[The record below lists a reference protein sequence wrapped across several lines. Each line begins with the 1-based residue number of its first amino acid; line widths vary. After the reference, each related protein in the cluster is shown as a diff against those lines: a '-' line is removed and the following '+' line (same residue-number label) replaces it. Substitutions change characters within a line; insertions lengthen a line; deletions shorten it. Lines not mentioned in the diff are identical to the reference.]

1 MIKSRARTRVP
12 LNLVLELGKENNEL
26 DFNFESMLFTCD
38 YSQYLVML
46 NTFAYSKE
54 QLGGCSLIPSSVV
67 PSSSET
73 GSHTAQAGL
82 ELTT

>member
-1 MIKSRARTRVP
+1 MKENIVITSRARTRVP

-26 DFNFESMLFTCD
+26 DLNFENMLFTSD

-54 QLGGCSLIPSSVV
+54 LVGGCSFTHSLQCRPGIHYVA
-67 PSSSET
+67 EDK
-73 GSHTAQAGL
+73 
-82 ELTT
+82 